1 MSFASRKPSSLQI
14 RDDGKGVHEHIRAI
28 KVSRLRKEKGKQDL
42 PEDHGRHKKRRSRKY
57 RQQRYPDK
65 TGCSVSRPHTKEY
78 RRILRAF
85 YKKRLEDLVRKRI
98 RL

>member
-1 MSFASRKPSSLQI
+1 MQVENLAAYRY
-14 RDDGKGVHEHIRAI
+14 EMM
-28 KVSRLRKEKGKQDL
+28 EKGYMNKSELSKFLGCGRKKGSKIFQKIM
-42 PEDHGRHKKRRSRKY
+42 EDIKKRRPRKY
-57 RQQRYPDK
+57 RQQYYSNQAC
-65 TGCSVSRPHTKEY
+65 CSVSRPHTKEY